1 MTEVLAGAPDE
12 VVTNAIVQMVS
23 LTPFGHTG
31 NLALITLDNGADHNR
46 PSTFGAASLT
56 SLSNAI
62 DEAQKSDA
70 VAIAVTGKPFIF
82 AAGADLSAMSFLKDK
97 SQAIA
102 IGDLGHDV
110 FLKLHESKKP
120 TFAFINGLALGGGLE
135 VGLNCHYRTLAS
147 TAFTGLPECFLGL
160 VPGWGGATLLPKL
173 VGPENAVQVIIVN
186 ALNNNTMM
194 KSKDALSLGVVDAVF
209 EPSDFLENSVK
220 FAANVL
226 NGKNKIER
234 KDFSK
239 DSAAFEKAIAT
250 GKAAVAKKYSGA
262 QIPSPLAA
270 LDLIKAAQSNSVR
283 DGFAAETKVLADLVM
298 SDSLRASLYSFN
310 LIQKK
315 RKKVEGAPKPALA
328 RKVTKVGV
336 VGAGLMAS
344 QLALLMLRNL
354 KVPVVITDIDQERV
368 DKGLSWIKSEIQKLV
383 DKKRLG
389 SEAATRLLSNISGSV
404 DKKVFANCDFVI
416 EAIFEELA
424 LKQKLFKELEAII
437 TPECVLATNTS
448 SLSVEA
454 MSEGLKNP
462 ERVVGFHFF
471 NPVAVMPLL
480 EVARTTKTD
489 DATTATA
496 INVGKELKKTMV
508 IVKDAP
514 AFVVNRLLTRF
525 MGEVTDAMDEGTPY
539 EVADAA
545 MAPLGFPMSSL
556 ELLGLVGPGVAL
568 HVSETLNKNLGPR
581 YKVSPTMQRFVKEGV
596 KTFYVKDA
604 NGLNIVNPAALAALE
619 KGNSA
624 STADQVRKRALEA
637 LATEAKMML
646 DEGVVATPQ
655 EIDICMLLGSG
666 WPMHLGGILPYLDRE
681 GISEAVCGVRFH
693 PKSLNNSEIV
703 LAMPPCLIPSSNT
716 TTFLYRCAIV
726 IKALGSGLTHLGSMT
741 VTPTPSR

>member
-1 MTEVLAGAPDE
+1 MSEVLAGAPDE
-12 VVTNAIVQMVS
+12 VVTNAILQMVS

-46 PSTFGAASLT
+46 PNTFGPASLAA
-56 SLSNAI
+56 LSNAI
-62 DEAQKSDA
+62 DEAQKSEA

-110 FLKLHESKKP
+110 FIKLYESKKP

-226 NGKNKIER
+226 SGKTKIER

-239 DSAAFEKAIAT
+239 DNAGFEKAIAT

-270 LDLIKAAQSNSVR
+270 LELIKAAQSNSVR

-328 RKVTKVGV
+328 RKVSKVGV

-368 DKGLSWIKSEIQKLV
+368 DKGLAWIKSEIQKLV
-383 DKKRLG
+383 DKKRL
-389 SEAATRLLSNISGSV
+389 STESASRLNSNISGSV

-462 ERVVGFHFF
+462 ERVIGFHFF

-525 MGEVTDAMDEGTPY
+525 MGEVTDAIDEGTPY
-539 EVADAA
+539 EIADAA

-604 NGLNIVNPAALAALE
+604 NGVNTVNPAALAALE
-619 KGNSA
+619 KGNKP
-624 STADQVRKRALEA
+624 STAEQVRKRALEA

-693 PKSLNNSEIV
+693 PKGVASL
-703 LAMPPCLIPSSNT
+703 P
-716 TTFLYRCAIV
+716 
-726 IKALGSGLTHLGSMT
+726 
-741 VTPTPSR
+741 